1 MEQRNNLI
9 LLTVAM
15 TLIVGLV
22 FSQSYPLPN
31 HMSPYDMAN
40 WVIRS
45 GHIASGTATPPTG
58 SVQPGC
64 LYVDESIATQPQ
76 LWRYSGSNWYL
87 ISGGTR
93 KHSELQ
99 ELDYASSGHT
109 GFAASSQIPTN
120 ASFTLSGLAEKN
132 FSGLTNKPTNASY
145 TLSGLA
151 EKEFANLTGKP
162 TNASYTLTGLSEKNF
177 SSLTNKPTTL
187 AGYGITDGTLQASFA
202 ADVATLALHMADNF
216 DPHGSEMTV
225 SEQLNIGSGSF
236 TVDTYSED
244 DGVYVISATETK
256 LLGYLRII
264 EVEDYTDN
272 AAAITAGLATGT
284 LYHDASGVVRIVY

>member
-1 MEQRNNLI
+1 MKQRNNLI
-9 LLTVAM
+9 LLTVVM

-22 FSQSYPLPN
+22 FSQSYPLPT
-31 HMSPYDMAN
+31 HMSPYDIAN

-45 GHIASGTATPPTG
+45 GHIASGTATPPTS

-99 ELDYASSGHT
+99 QLDYASSGHT
-109 GFAASSQIPTN
+109 GFAASSQIPNN
-120 ASFTLSGLAEKN
+120 ASFTLSGLGEKN
-132 FSGLTNKPTNASY
+132 YSSLTGRPTNASY
-145 TLSGLA
+145 TLSGLS
-151 EKEFANLTGKP
+151 EKNFASLTGKP

-177 SSLTNKPTTL
+177 SSLTSKPTTL
-187 AGYGITDGTLQASFA
+187 AGYGITDGTLQASFT

-216 DPHGSEMTV
+216 DPHGSEMTI
-225 SEQLNIGSGSF
+225 SEQLYIGSGSF

-244 DGVYVISATETK
+244 DGVYVISASETK
-256 LLGYLRII
+256 LLGYLLISD
-264 EVEDYTDN
+264 VEEHADN
-272 AAAITAGLATGT
+272 AAAVTAGLAVGTVYRTGDS
-284 LYHDASGVVRIVY
+284 LKIVW